1 MLGKQLL
8 AIVVLAIS
16 WNGHAAAT
24 EVAPYLESPL
34 EGHPRANAGFAINDG
49 TSSIRA
55 SVAVRSE
62 SAETKALPQV
72 SYERALADRIG
83 LVARVKLPDWNG
95 DVGRS
100 SAAFDTR
107 LQFEPRTAFV
117 DRIEGRIHR
126 AVDGVERHSLRLG
139 FSDNLGQGDSP
150 GSLVVRGNAII
161 EETLRPADGNSLGMG
176 VEATVTGFSTP
187 ALGLDFLEFGDA
199 SSSLSLSLRRASDV
213 AAEQGSVASF
223 AYDHAWA
230 FQDSAQLRLKLQ
242 AIQAADRVEPVM
254 GISWQGAF

>member
-1 MLGKQLL
+1 
-8 AIVVLAIS
+8 
-16 WNGHAAAT
+16 
-24 EVAPYLESPL
+24 
-34 EGHPRANAGFAINDG
+34 
-49 TSSIRA
+49 
-55 SVAVRSE
+55 
-62 SAETKALPQV
+62 
-72 SYERALADRIG
+72 
-83 LVARVKLPDWNG
+83 
-95 DVGRS
+95 
-100 SAAFDTR
+100 
-107 LQFEPRTAFV
+107 
-117 DRIEGRIHR
+117 
-126 AVDGVERHSLRLG
+126 VDGVERHSLRLG
-139 FSDNLGQGDSP
+139 FSDNLGQDDSP

-187 ALGLDFLEFGDA
+187 GLGLDFLEFGDA